1 VFLCYPRITAVR
13 CSLSEASDLVFGSV
27 YFPYDNGSVDYITE
41 LEDVVGCLQGIID
54 KYSSSQFIFGG
65 DFNMCNSSG
74 HNNQETVS
82 KLCRENHLTW
92 LHHDA
97 CTFHNDTASR
107 YSLLDHFVSSDKLVP
122 PNGLFRILT
131 EDDNLSDH
139 YAILSH
145 FTLTY
150 TQTAIPDPQSD
161 CSTRLDWKGAD
172 IDHYQLLLSNLLSDI
187 SLPVD
192 ALLCQDT
199 LCNSHSDSLE
209 WYYNKIIDCL
219 LSASRQ
225 SVPVVK
231 TGVQKHWWTPELDSL
246 KQECIDI
253 CHLESDWPSTE
264 WFYKYRAIEKEI

>member
-1 VFLCYPRITAVR
+1 MRNRVYVRLPVCSIIRPPHAAAVGLLLCARRVGAQQQRRRSTA
-13 CSLSEASDLVFGSV
+13 LS
-27 YFPYDNGSVDYITE
+27 
-41 LEDVVGCLQGIID
+41 
-54 KYSSSQFIFGG
+54 
-65 DFNMCNSSG
+65 
-74 HNNQETVS
+74 S
-82 KLCRENHLTW
+82 KCEQCVTL
-92 LHHDA
+92 
-97 CTFHNDTASR
+97 
-107 YSLLDHFVSSDKLVP
+107 
-122 PNGLFRILT
+122 I
-131 EDDNLSDH
+131 DH

-145 FTLTY
+145 FTLTC

-199 LCNSHSDSLE
+199 LCNSHSDSLK

-231 TGVQKHWWTPELDSL
+231 TGVQKHW
-246 KQECIDI
+246 
-253 CHLESDWPSTE
+253 
-264 WFYKYRAIEKEI
+264 